1 MANWWRCLAGCNGVT
16 PISDEDVKAG
26 GKKCIVCNVTRGE
39 IITQEQFNESFAAGA
54 IFNIDPRTGKRSKKK
69 R

>member
-16 PISDEDVKAG
+16 PISDADVKAG
-26 GKKCIVCNVTRGE
+26 GEKCIVCNVMHGE
-39 IITQEQFNESFAAGA
+39 IMTQDQFNESREAGA
-54 IFNIDPRTGKRSKKK
+54 IFDIDPRTGKRSKKK